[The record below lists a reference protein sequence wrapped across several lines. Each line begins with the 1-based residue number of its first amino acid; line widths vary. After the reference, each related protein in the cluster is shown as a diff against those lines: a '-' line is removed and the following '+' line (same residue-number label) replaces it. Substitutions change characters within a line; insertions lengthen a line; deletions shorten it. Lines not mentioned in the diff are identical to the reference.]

1 MKVKPL
7 SITAY
12 AIARNARYTV
22 RVSVT
27 MGAIP
32 TVPMIIKYGNDYYV
46 RTSTSPLEYS
56 SATFGKAVTND

>member
-7 SITAY
+7 FITAY
-12 AIARNARYTV
+12 AIARNVRYTV

-32 TVPMIIKYGNDYYV
+32 TRSYDHQV
-46 RTSTSPLEYS
+46 RE
-56 SATFGKAVTND
+56 